1 MAKQK
6 HPKYYSRK
14 FLNKSKGT
22 ALIEA
27 SVDICAYSMGGT
39 ICISDCYRKV
49 ELDMHIYDKQ
59 SFKEKSEKINLLIKE
74 LSLFKDFIDNNA
86 NYFFELKANNKDS
99 KKSIL
104 EMLNEDEDD

>member
-1 MAKQK
+1 MAKTK
-6 HPKYYSRK
+6 HPNYYSRK
-14 FLNKSKGT
+14 FLNKGKGT
-22 ALIEA
+22 ALIES

-49 ELDMHIYDKQ
+49 ELDMHIYDKK
-59 SFKEKSEKINLLIKE
+59 SLKEKSEKLDLLIKE
-74 LSLFKDFIDNNA
+74 LNLFRDFINNNA
-86 NYFFELKANNKDS
+86 DYYLELKEKNKGG

>member
-14 FLNKSKGT
+14 FLNKGRGT
-22 ALIEA
+22 ALIES

-39 ICISDCYRKV
+39 VCISDCYRKV
-49 ELDMHIYDKQ
+49 ELDMHIYDKK
-59 SFKEKSEKINLLIKE
+59 SFKEKSEKIDLLIKE
-74 LSLFKDFIDNNA
+74 LSLFRDFINNNA
-86 NYFFELKANNKDS
+86 NYYFELKEKNKDG

-104 EMLNEDEDD
+104 EMLDEDEDD